1 MKRKTVSLCVIARD
15 EEATIGMAIKS
26 VLALVDEV
34 IVVDTGSRDNTRIIA
49 EGYGARVVD
58 VPWEDDFSAVRNT
71 ALNEATCDWVLFLDA
86 DEYLQPVRPVEFQRL
101 LHDPGVAGYRL
112 RMISANVA
120 EVESEENRV
129 RLFRNAAEV
138 RYQYPINERIMPAL
152 AEWALARELHVMEAD
167 LAIMHEPSDNEGRAR
182 KRERNL
188 RILRKAVGAYP
199 DEPYFPYQLACEG
212 LSSLDGEVL
221 PVAGINGALN
231 HLHVAWQKVSAFD
244 SERRRNLPWVAD
256 LGAKIVSTL
265 LALDRLDDAR
275 QVSDQLRAIFPNH
288 PQALLQAVAVTC
300 RTVESLD
307 EQWAAV
313 SAASLS
319 AQARDDL
326 NRILNG
332 ETDTGGS
339 AVDSRVRDLY
349 PLRYLG
355 ELALMEGRVS
365 EAVGLFEKALSLDPE
380 YSFGWMGMAE
390 CSRFAGD
397 SKRALK
403 LYLRTVTE
411 NADNHRA
418 WIRGCDLMRE
428 MGFRD
433 NADSWWR
440 KVVENFPEHP
450 QVASSREMADTDTS
464 ESLAGRPSPYATV

>member
-1 MKRKTVSLCVIARD
+1 
-15 EEATIGMAIKS
+15 
-26 VLALVDEV
+26 
-34 IVVDTGSRDNTRIIA
+34 
-49 EGYGARVVD
+49 
-58 VPWEDDFSAVRNT
+58 
-71 ALNEATCDWVLFLDA
+71 
-86 DEYLQPVRPVEFQRL
+86 
-101 LHDPGVAGYRL
+101 
-112 RMISANVA
+112 
-120 EVESEENRV
+120 
-129 RLFRNAAEV
+129 
-138 RYQYPINERIMPAL
+138 
-152 AEWALARELHVMEAD
+152 
-167 LAIMHEPSDNEGRAR
+167 
-182 KRERNL
+182 
-188 RILRKAVGAYP
+188 
-199 DEPYFPYQLACEG
+199 
-212 LSSLDGEVL
+212 L

-231 HLHVAWQKVSAFD
+231 HLHTAWQKVTALD
-244 SERRRNLPWVAD
+244 SERRCNLPWVAD

-275 QVSDQLRAIFPNH
+275 EVSDQLRAIYPNH

-313 SAASLS
+313 SAASLY
-319 AQARDDL
+319 AQAREDL

-332 ETDTGGS
+332 ETETGGS

-365 EAVGLFEKALSLDPE
+365 EAVGLFERALSLDPE

-418 WIRGCDLMRE
+418 WIRGGDLMRE

-433 NADSWWR
+433 NADSWWC

-450 QVASSREMADTDTS
+450 LVVPSRKMPDTDAS
-464 ESLAGRPSPYATV
+464 ESQAGRSRPYATV